1 MKTTK
6 AVLINVRGRVQGVGF
21 RYYTEKKANELNIKG
36 FVENKGDGSV
46 YIEAEGDVAELEHFV
61 TWVRQGPPWA
71 RVQEITVTEMPAVY
85 YTKFCIR

>member
-71 RVQEITVTEMPAVY
+71 RVQEITVTEMPAVD